1 MIKVY
6 DDFLNLDEHQFVLE
20 YCERASYIYG
30 DTDTMETPP
39 TGVTHDIPE
48 GIKIYELFRLKTE
61 KIVPEGL
68 LLYRMY
74 INCFS
79 PREIPYFHT
88 DGPNG
93 VTLLYYPQ
101 YDWKLDDGGE
111 TQILVDEDIRG
122 IVPVSNRILMFDAR
136 MLHRATT
143 FRDRYRFTI
152 AIKYKERSWQQ

>member
-6 DDFLNLDEHQFVLE
+6 DDFLNLEQHQNVLN

-30 DTDTMETPP
+30 ETDNDLTPP

-48 GIKIYELFRLKTE
+48 GIMVHEVFRAKIK
-61 KIVPEGL
+61 KIIPEGL
-68 LLYRMY
+68 SFYRMY

-88 DGPNG
+88 DGSNG

-101 YDWKLDDGGE
+101 YDWKPDDGGE
-111 TQILVDEDIRG
+111 TQIFVDDNIHG
-122 IVPVSNRILMFDAR
+122 VVPISNRMLMFDAR

-143 FRDRYRFTI
+143 FRDRHRFTI
-152 AIKYKERSWQQ
+152 AIKYEEK